1 MAKKQTNIPSPPVT
15 GWNDGL
21 CQDYSKG
28 LAQWFSTR
36 LSAKDDLRKAFTNSK
51 DTNVKISKLPP

>member
-1 MAKKQTNIPSPPVT
+1 MKKKQTNIPSPPLT

-28 LAQWFSTR
+28 LANWFSTR
-36 LSAKDDLRKAFTNSK
+36 LSAKDDLRRALIKPKETK
-51 DTNVKISKLPP
+51 